1 MRDILTHTARLRQS
15 INLEY
20 QKLQKN
26 FNYLKL
32 SPLRAR
38 LLQFITKIEDV
49 AGMLGPEIIL
59 MHHKSA

>member
-1 MRDILTHTARLRQS
+1 MRDILTHSARLRHRTY
-15 INLEY
+15 LEY
-20 QKLQKN
+20 QELQKN
-26 FNYLKL
+26 FNNLPL
-32 SPLRAR
+32 SHLRAR